1 MIKLKLN
8 NNEILRKHNVLS
20 EEDRELVLKDV
31 KYEIKHNLCNDADPY
46 QTHANLLQRY
56 QDKTYWNR
64 LYSMARAMIDDN
76 YMYYKSWANLSNED
90 NNYQFHQ
97 HENKMTCV
105 YYLKSNLPEYGTK
118 LEGDVIL
125 ESTQNSMIAFDGM
138 ILHSVANMPKNIAKD
153 NPRYSIVF
161 KFKLSQ

>member
-1 MIKLKLN
+1 
-8 NNEILRKHNVLS
+8 
-20 EEDRELVLKDV
+20 
-31 KYEIKHNLCNDADPY
+31 
-46 QTHANLLQRY
+46 
-56 QDKTYWNR
+56 
-64 LYSMARAMIDDN
+64 
-76 YMYYKSWANLSNED
+76 
-90 NNYQFHQ
+90 
-97 HENKMTCV
+97 MTCV

-161 KFKLSQ
+161 NFKLSQ

>member
-1 MIKLKLN
+1 MIKLKVN
-8 NNEILRKHNVLS
+8 NNEILREYNVLS

-31 KYEIKHNLCNDADPY
+31 EYEIKNNLCNDADPY

-56 QDKTYWNR
+56 QDKTYWSR
-64 LYSMARAMIDDN
+64 LYSTARAMINNN
-76 YMYYKSWANLSNED
+76 YIYYKSWANLSNED

-161 KFKLSQ
+161 NFKLSQ

>member
-1 MIKLKLN
+1 MIKIKVN
-8 NNEILRKHNVLS
+8 NNEILREHNVLS
-20 EEDRELVLKDV
+20 EEDRELILKDV
-31 KYEIKHNLCNDADPY
+31 KYEIKNNLCNYADPY

-56 QDKTYWNR
+56 KDKIYWNR
-64 LYSMARAMIDDN
+64 LYLNARAMVDEN
-76 YMYYKSWANLSNED
+76 YEYYKSWANLSNEH

-161 KFKLSQ
+161 NFKLSQ

>member
-1 MIKLKLN
+1 MIKLKVN
-8 NNEILRKHNVLS
+8 NNEILREYNVLS

-31 KYEIKHNLCNDADPY
+31 EYEMKNNLCNDADPY

-56 QDKTYWNR
+56 QDKTYWSR
-64 LYSMARAMIDDN
+64 LYSTARAMINNN
-76 YMYYKSWANLSNED
+76 YIYYKSWANLSNED

-161 KFKLSQ
+161 NFKLSQ